1 MRRTRKTLMIVGG
14 LLVAAAGSGYVML
27 LRDDHRAIAE
37 AGIGD
42 AAAPAAAVPAA
53 NGDHTAQGTIAPPAA
68 VAVPSPHVDDAVPQR
83 AAVPP
88 PAAAPARTNAAPP
101 SAAVVPVI
109 AGQAP
114 PAKPTAP
121 PPTVHV
127 VTVEPEDSTPAKAK
141 PAPAIQA
148 PVQAAQ
154 PPQAARP
161 TQPAQA
167 AQPVQSTPPVQAA
180 QASRSSQPA
189 YQPAQRAERKR
200 DGLERHAAAPSGTK
214 SETPE
219 TAALVHESAKLDPS
233 LPPPQYVATPSVD
246 RARPSAGGNAV
257 AAAMTE
263 QLVRQS
269 SSFKA
274 PASASTAP
282 AAAQ

>member
-1 MRRTRKTLMIVGG
+1 MMIVGG
-14 LLVAAAGSGYVML
+14 LLAAAAGSGYVML

-42 AAAPAAAVPAA
+42 AAAPAAAVTAA

-68 VAVPSPHVDDAVPQR
+68 VAVPSTHVDDAVPQR

-101 SAAVVPVI
+101 STAVVPVI

-141 PAPAIQA
+141 PAPATPQA

-154 PPQAARP
+154 PQQAARP
-161 TQPAQA
+161 AQS
-167 AQPVQSTPPVQAA
+167 VQSTPPVQAA
-180 QASRSSQPA
+180 QASRPSQQA
-189 YQPAQRAERKR
+189 QPAQRAERKR

-233 LPPPQYVATPSVD
+233 LPPPQYVATPSAD

-274 PASASTAP
+274 PASASAAP
-282 AAAQ
+282 AAPQ

>member
-42 AAAPAAAVPAA
+42 AAAPAAPVPAA

-68 VAVPSPHVDDAVPQR
+68 VAVPSPHVDEAVPQR

-101 SAAVVPVI
+101 STAVVPVI

-141 PAPAIQA
+141 PAPATQA
-148 PVQAAQ
+148 PVHAAQ
-154 PPQAARP
+154 P
-161 TQPAQA
+161 TQA
-167 AQPVQSTPPVQAA
+167 AQPVQSAPPPVQAA
-180 QASRSSQPA
+180 QASRPSQPA

-200 DGLERHAAAPSGTK
+200 DGLERHAAVPSATK

-233 LPPPQYVATPSVD
+233 LPPPQYVATPSAD

-274 PASASTAP
+274 PASASAAP

>member
-1 MRRTRKTLMIVGG
+1 
-14 LLVAAAGSGYVML
+14 
-27 LRDDHRAIAE
+27 
-37 AGIGD
+37 
-42 AAAPAAAVPAA
+42 
-53 NGDHTAQGTIAPPAA
+53 
-68 VAVPSPHVDDAVPQR
+68 
-83 AAVPP
+83 VPP

-101 SAAVVPVI
+101 STAVAPVI
-109 AGQAP
+109 AAQAP
-114 PAKPTAP
+114 PAKPTVP

-141 PAPAIQA
+141 PGPAIQA

-161 TQPAQA
+161 AQA
-167 AQPVQSTPPVQAA
+167 AQPAQSVQSTPPVQAA
-180 QASRSSQPA
+180 QAIRPSQQA
-189 YQPAQRAERKR
+189 QPAQRAERKR

-233 LPPPQYVATPSVD
+233 LPPPQYVATPSAD

-274 PASASTAP
+274 PASASAAP

>member
-68 VAVPSPHVDDAVPQR
+68 VAVPSTHVDDAVPQR

-101 SAAVVPVI
+101 STAVVPVI

-141 PAPAIQA
+141 PAPATQA

-154 PPQAARP
+154 P
-161 TQPAQA
+161 TQA
-167 AQPVQSTPPVQAA
+167 AQPVQSAPPPVQAA

-233 LPPPQYVATPSVD
+233 LPPPQYVATPSAD

-274 PASASTAP
+274 PASASAAP

>member
-1 MRRTRKTLMIVGG
+1 MIVGG
-14 LLVAAAGSGYVML
+14 LLVAAAGTGYVML

-53 NGDHTAQGTIAPPAA
+53 NDDHTAQGTIAPPAA
-68 VAVPSPHVDDAVPQR
+68 VAVPSTHVDDAVPQR

-101 SAAVVPVI
+101 STAVAPVI
-109 AGQAP
+109 AAQAP

-141 PAPAIQA
+141 PGPAIQA

-161 TQPAQA
+161 AQA
-167 AQPVQSTPPVQAA
+167 AQPAQPAQSVQSTPPVQAA
-180 QASRSSQPA
+180 QASRPSQQA
-189 YQPAQRAERKR
+189 QPAQRAERKR

-233 LPPPQYVATPSVD
+233 LPPPQYVATPSAD

-274 PASASTAP
+274 PASASAAP
-282 AAAQ
+282 AAPQ

>member
-68 VAVPSPHVDDAVPQR
+68 VAVPSTHVDDAVPQR

-88 PAAAPARTNAAPP
+88 PAAAPARANAAPP
-101 SAAVVPVI
+101 STAVVPVI

-141 PAPAIQA
+141 PAPATPQA
-148 PVQAAQ
+148 PIQAAQ

-161 TQPAQA
+161 
-167 AQPVQSTPPVQAA
+167 AQPVQSVQSAPPVQAA
-180 QASRSSQPA
+180 QASRPSQQA
-189 YQPAQRAERKR
+189 QPAQRAERKR

-246 RARPSAGGNAV
+246 RARPPAGGNAV

-274 PASASTAP
+274 PASASAAP

>member
-1 MRRTRKTLMIVGG
+1 MIVGG

-42 AAAPAAAVPAA
+42 AAAPVAAVPAA
-53 NGDHTAQGTIAPPAA
+53 NDDHTAQGTIAPPAA
-68 VAVPSPHVDDAVPQR
+68 VAVPSTHIDE
-83 AAVPP
+83 AVPP

-101 SAAVVPVI
+101 STAVVPVI

-114 PAKPTAP
+114 PAKPTA

-141 PAPAIQA
+141 PAPATPQA

-154 PPQAARP
+154 PQPAAR
-161 TQPAQA
+161 T

-180 QASRSSQPA
+180 QASRPSQQA
-189 YQPAQRAERKR
+189 QPAQRAERKR

-233 LPPPQYVATPSVD
+233 LPPPQYVATPSAD

-274 PASASTAP
+274 PASASAAP
-282 AAAQ
+282 AAPQ

>member
-14 LLVAAAGSGYVML
+14 LLAAAAGSGYVML

-42 AAAPAAAVPAA
+42 AAAPAAAVTAA

-101 SAAVVPVI
+101 STAVVPVI

-141 PAPAIQA
+141 PTPATPQA

-154 PPQAARP
+154 PQPAAR
-161 TQPAQA
+161 T
-167 AQPVQSTPPVQAA
+167 AQPVQSTPPVQAT
-180 QASRSSQPA
+180 QASHSGQPA

-200 DGLERHAAAPSGTK
+200 DGLERHAAAPSVTK

-274 PASASTAP
+274 PASASAAP

>member
-68 VAVPSPHVDDAVPQR
+68 VAVPSTHVDDAVPQR

-88 PAAAPARTNAAPP
+88 PAAAPARANAAPP
-101 SAAVVPVI
+101 STAVVPVI

-127 VTVEPEDSTPAKAK
+127 VTVEPEDSTPATAK
-141 PAPAIQA
+141 PAPATPQA
-148 PVQAAQ
+148 PIQAAQ

-161 TQPAQA
+161 
-167 AQPVQSTPPVQAA
+167 AQPVQSVQSAPPVQAA
-180 QASRSSQPA
+180 QASRPSQQA
-189 YQPAQRAERKR
+189 QPAQRAERKR

-233 LPPPQYVATPSVD
+233 LPPPQYVATPSAD

-274 PASASTAP
+274 PASASAAP